1 MYLSNI
7 PWKPRR
13 NQSEIFLT
21 LSIGY
26 NIGFQWQVIDS
37 PKIFYKMNS
46 NFDIGL

>member
-1 MYLSNI
+1 MKTKKKTNL
-7 PWKPRR
+7 K
-13 NQSEIFLT
+13 FLLT

-26 NIGFQWQVIDS
+26 NIGFQWQDIDS